1 MARPTHEFMDSSQF
15 ILVYFDAENTGRKG
29 GALAKAWR
37 NGKHEDRHNIS
48 HVPATEGVDPQMQKK
63 SAWVLEMK
71 PRHTAREASHKK
83 ASGEREYEVCEQDRH
98 KLNKTEVNWQ
108 NVRKTLYII
117 LRTGHWDILTGMQCV
132 WAYTGG

>member
-63 SAWVLEMK
+63 ISMGLGNEAMAHSKRSK
-71 PRHTAREASHKK
+71 PQK
-83 ASGEREYEVCEQDRH
+83 GI
-98 KLNKTEVNWQ
+98 W
-108 NVRKTLYII
+108 RKRI
-117 LRTGHWDILTGMQCV
+117 
-132 WAYTGG
+132 